1 MRSRKFL
8 PNQNDDNTSLYFL
21 SEALSIH
28 LWTWYH
34 IKLVH
39 FCSDVR
45 SMDYDVCLLISLLQ
59 HCSLIHISLSYL
71 FDLVHKS
78 FISIGR
84 CHFRCPCIFLRHE
97 INCHLLKI
105 QRWNLSAHLC
115 TGSMC
120 RPWQHFYTMFVPPT
134 TQLNSLG
141 ALSCVPHFEWLNASF
156 EVCHNTEESSIN
168 LPVWC

>member
-1 MRSRKFL
+1 MFG
-8 PNQNDDNTSLYFL
+8 
-21 SEALSIH
+21 ALSIH
-28 LWTWYH
+28 LWTWYR

-71 FDLVHKS
+71 FDLVHIS

-84 CHFRCPCIFLRHE
+84 CHFWCPCIFLRYE
-97 INCHLLKI
+97 INCNLLKI

-115 TGSMC
+115 TWSMR
-120 RPWQHFYTMFVPPT
+120 RPWQHFYTLFTPPT
-134 TQLNSLG
+134 TQLNSPET
-141 ALSCVPHFEWLNASF
+141 LSCVPHSEWLNAPS
-156 EVCHNTEESSIN
+156 EVCHSREESSIN
-168 LPVWC
+168 LLVWC